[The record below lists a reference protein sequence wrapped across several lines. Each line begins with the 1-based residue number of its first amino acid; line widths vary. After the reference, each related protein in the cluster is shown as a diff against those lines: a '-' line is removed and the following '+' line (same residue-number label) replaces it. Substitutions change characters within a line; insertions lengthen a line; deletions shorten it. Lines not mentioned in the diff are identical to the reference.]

1 VASQTDRR
9 AVCGSCERELPRRKA
24 VASIVNYARGS
35 KAYRTFVEQF
45 PAGLNVLQLQR
56 NLPDSPIHY
65 SRFPIYY
72 SPMTFPQTDRTT
84 LKRLPKRGHF
94 DRETINSILDEGFI
108 CHVGFVVNGQ
118 PFVIPTGYARVDD
131 KLYIHGSQAS
141 RMLRTLGQGVDVC
154 ITITIVDGLV
164 LARSA
169 FHHSI
174 NYRSVVVFGN
184 AKLVD
189 DREEKNAAL
198 LALSEHFVKGRWG
211 DVRGPNEQELRAT
224 TVLSLQ
230 LEEASAKIRTG
241 PPLDD
246 EDDYELPVWAGVI
259 PLSMVAGEP
268 IADPRLPSDIP
279 SPTYATEYRR
289 V

>member
-1 VASQTDRR
+1 
-9 AVCGSCERELPRRKA
+9 
-24 VASIVNYARGS
+24 
-35 KAYRTFVEQF
+35 
-45 PAGLNVLQLQR
+45 
-56 NLPDSPIHY
+56 
-65 SRFPIYY
+65 
-72 SPMTFPQTDRTT
+72 
-84 LKRLPKRGHF
+84 
-94 DRETINSILDEGFI
+94 
-108 CHVGFVVNGQ
+108 
-118 PFVIPTGYARVDD
+118 
-131 KLYIHGSQAS
+131 
-141 RMLRTLGQGVDVC
+141 MLRTLGQGVDVC

-268 IADPRLPSDIP
+268 IAGPLRLPSDIP
-279 SPTYATEYRR
+279 APHFTLQNIDACKRKRPPTSCRWFFSFNLRAVRAANIR
-289 V
+289 VSMIIRLKLNDHRHESRWSQDSWWLIA